1 MEIFMRKILLA
12 STALVAVAGV
22 SAASA
27 DGHITFSGGADFA
40 YTSVSDDQTDNTT
53 NGENGTSMGTTG
65 DLAAAWSTTTDTG
78 LAISVDFDID
88 ATEASMSIAGDWG
101 TFTFDQGDGA
111 MGTGGGDAESVSNM
125 RFGMTPDYDGTEA
138 IGGGDIAYS
147 NTIGPI
153 SFAIGMGDGGTAAAA
168 DGTGGEANETSY
180 GVSYSASVNG
190 ADVTLG
196 YAAAS
201 TGSATSAVGSTDLN
215 ASSMN
220 LDVTVGSIGVSMAQ
234 NAQKADRND
243 DNASGAGTTDLD
255 STNFGLTYAVSDS
268 LTLQAAS
275 VAASGTIAGDATY
288 KYDESAYGISY
299 TIASGLD
306 LKVSYSDFTQSGGTA
321 IDDVSGSGTM
331 VELSVS
337 F

>member
-27 DGHITFSGGADFA
+27 DGHITFSGNADFE
-40 YTSVSDDQTDNTT
+40 YISISDDQTDNTT
-53 NGENGTSMGTTG
+53 NGENGTSMATTG

-88 ATEASMSIAGDWG
+88 SPEAKMTIAGDWG
-101 TFTFDQGDGA
+101 TFTFDQGDSA
-111 MGTGGGDAESVSNM
+111 MGTGGGNADSVSNM
-125 RFGMTPDYDGTEA
+125 RFGMDGTYEGEEN
-138 IGGGDIAYS
+138 ISGGDIAYS

-153 SFAIGMGDGGTAAAA
+153 SFAIGMGDGGTS
-168 DGTGGEANETSY
+168 GTSGEANETSY

-201 TGSATSAVGSTDLN
+201 TGSGTSAVGSTDLN

-220 LDVTVGSIGVSMAQ
+220 LDVTVGSIGV
-234 NAQKADRND
+234 
-243 DNASGAGTTDLD
+243 
-255 STNFGLTYAVSDS
+255 
-268 LTLQAAS
+268 
-275 VAASGTIAGDATY
+275 
-288 KYDESAYGISY
+288 
-299 TIASGLD
+299 
-306 LKVSYSDFTQSGGTA
+306 
-321 IDDVSGSGTM
+321 
-331 VELSVS
+331 
-337 F
+337 

>member
-1 MEIFMRKILLA
+1 MRKILLA

-27 DGHITFSGGADFA
+27 DGHITFSGGADFE
-40 YTSVSDDQTDNTT
+40 YISISDDQTDNTT
-53 NGENGTSMGTTG
+53 AGENGTSMGTTG

-88 ATEASMSIAGDWG
+88 SPEAKMTIAGDWG
-101 TFTFDQGDGA
+101 TFTFDQGDSA
-111 MGTGGGDAESVSNM
+111 MGTGGGDADSVSNM
-125 RFGMTPDYDGTEA
+125 RFGMAGTYEGGEN

-153 SFAIGMGDGGTAAAA
+153 SFAIGMGDGGT
-168 DGTGGEANETSY
+168 GSEANETSY

-201 TGSATSAVGSTDLN
+201 TGSANTAVASTDLN

-234 NAQKADRND
+234 NAEKTDRND
-243 DNASGAGTTDLD
+243 DNASGAGTTDMD
-255 STNFGLTYAVSDS
+255 STNFGVTYAVSDS

-299 TIASGLD
+299 NVATGLD
-306 LKVSYSDFTQSGGTA
+306 LKVSYSDFTQSGGAA
-321 IDDVSGSGTM
+321 ITDTSGSATM

>member
-1 MEIFMRKILLA
+1 MRKILLA

-27 DGHITFSGGADFA
+27 DGHITFSGGADFE
-40 YTSVSDDQTDNTT
+40 YISISDDQTDNTT
-53 NGENGTSMGTTG
+53 AGENGTSMGTTG

-88 ATEASMSIAGDWG
+88 SPEAKMTIAGDWG
-101 TFTFDQGDGA
+101 TFTFDQGDSA
-111 MGTGGGDAESVSNM
+111 MGTGGGDADSVSNM
-125 RFGMTPDYDGTEA
+125 RFGMAGTYEGGEN

-153 SFAIGMGDGGTAAAA
+153 SFAIGMGDGGT
-168 DGTGGEANETSY
+168 GSEANETSY

-201 TGSATSAVGSTDLN
+201 TGSANTAVASTDLN

-234 NAQKADRND
+234 NAEKTDRND
-243 DNASGAGTTDLD
+243 DNASGAGTTDMD
-255 STNFGLTYAVSDS
+255 STNFGVTYAVSDS

-275 VAASGTIAGDATY
+275 VAASGTVAGDATY

-299 TIASGLD
+299 NVATGLD
-306 LKVSYSDFTQSGGTA
+306 LKVSYSDFTQSGGAA
-321 IDDVSGSGTM
+321 ITDVSGSATM

>member
-1 MEIFMRKILLA
+1 MRKILLA

-27 DGHITFSGGADFA
+27 DGHITFSGGADFE
-40 YTSVSDDQTDNTT
+40 YISISDDQTDNTT
-53 NGENGTSMGTTG
+53 AGENGTSMGTTG

-78 LAISVDFDID
+78 LAITVDFDID
-88 ATEASMSIAGDWG
+88 SPEAKMTIAGDWG
-101 TFTFDQGDGA
+101 TFTFDQGDSA
-111 MGTGGGDAESVSNM
+111 MGTGGGNADSVSNM
-125 RFGMTPDYDGTEA
+125 RFGMAGTYEGGEN
-138 IGGGDIAYS
+138 ISGGDIAYS

-153 SFAIGMGDGGTAAAA
+153 SFAVGMGDGGT
-168 DGTGGEANETSY
+168 GSEANETSY

-201 TGSATSAVGSTDLN
+201 TGSANTAVASTDLN

-220 LDVTVGSIGVSMAQ
+220 LDVTVGAIGVSMAQ
-234 NAQKADRND
+234 NAEKTDRND
-243 DNASGAGTTDLD
+243 DNASGAGTTDMD
-255 STNFGLTYAVSDS
+255 STNFGVTYAVSDS

-299 TIASGLD
+299 NVATGLD
-306 LKVSYSDFTQSGGTA
+306 LKVSYSDFTQSGGAA
-321 IDDVSGSGTM
+321 ITDVSGSATM

>member
-1 MEIFMRKILLA
+1 MRKILLA

-27 DGHITFSGGADFA
+27 DGHITFSGGADFE
-40 YTSVSDDQTDNTT
+40 YISISDDQTDNTT
-53 NGENGTSMGTTG
+53 AGENGTSMGTTG

-78 LAISVDFDID
+78 LAITVDFDID
-88 ATEASMSIAGDWG
+88 SPEAKMTIAGDWG
-101 TFTFDQGDGA
+101 TFTFDQGDSA
-111 MGTGGGDAESVSNM
+111 MGTGGGNADSVSNM
-125 RFGMTPDYDGTEA
+125 RFGMAATYEGEES

-153 SFAIGMGDGGTAAAA
+153 SFAIGMGDGGT
-168 DGTGGEANETSY
+168 GSEANETSY

-234 NAQKADRND
+234 NAEKTDRND
-243 DNASGAGTTDLD
+243 DNASGAGTTDMD
-255 STNFGLTYAVSDS
+255 STNFGVTYAVSDS

-299 TIASGLD
+299 NVATGLD
-306 LKVSYSDFTQSGGTA
+306 LKVSYSDFTQSGGAA
-321 IDDVSGSGTM
+321 ITDVSGSATM

>member
-12 STALVAVAGV
+12 STALVAAAGV

-27 DGHITFSGGADFA
+27 DGHITFSGGADFE
-40 YTSVSDDQTDNTT
+40 YISISDDQTDNTT
-53 NGENGTSMGTTG
+53 AGENGTSMGTTG

-88 ATEASMSIAGDWG
+88 SPSATMSIAGDWG
-101 TFTFDQGDGA
+101 TFTFDQGNEA
-111 MGTGGGDAESVSNM
+111 MGTGAGDADSVSNM
-125 RFGMTPDYDGTEA
+125 RFGMVAEYEGGEA

-147 NTIGPI
+147 NTLGPI
-153 SFAIGMGDGGTAAAA
+153 SFAIGMGDGGT
-168 DGTGGEANETSY
+168 GSEANETSY

-190 ADVTLG
+190 ADVSLG
-196 YAAAS
+196 YAAGS
-201 TGSATSAVGSTDLN
+201 TGSANTAVASTDLN

-220 LDVTVGSIGVSMAQ
+220 IGVTVGAIGVSMAQ
-234 NAQKADRND
+234 NAEKADRND

-268 LTLQAAS
+268 LTLEAAS

-306 LKVSYSDFTQSGGTA
+306 LKVSYSDFTQSGGAA
-321 IDDVSGSGTM
+321 ITDTSGSATM